1 MIISPP
7 FLPQG
12 AACGGDTWLAQAMD
26 GGGFGDGAFPLGKD
40 FAWHGGVHLRAP
52 RNSQGSRLPVC
63 AIADGTVAYV
73 RHTKAQ
79 NANPTDPQNYS
90 GWTDNGCVV
99 IKHSTEIGEGVAVVW
114 FSVALHLSRI
124 APGVKQGQKIWRKDA
139 LGQAGSIDGE
149 AGLIHFE
156 IISNDANLAALMGR
170 ASGALDTGKAG
181 RATSVFGHIYLR
193 LPAGTPF
200 YDQVPAAPAHPTPFT
215 ETTALPTP
223 AWTSTDAL
231 IVAVS
236 LSRAGS
242 AQALTLDTR
251 GQPVGSASLPN
262 DAALYEQAV
271 ALAKAQGA
279 VGRDA
284 YELLRFGR
292 VLDQLGNAANLP
304 NWQLVGY
311 PGGQGWANLH
321 AQGVYA
327 YSDADFPDWAGW
339 QIIGDDPDTDS
350 RCHSGALVDLILG
363 DAGGATK
370 VRQAK
375 ALGQIGG
382 ADVQARLA
390 RTVCKFTTE
399 WEKASIAA
407 RWQWLTK
414 ETPPG
419 AGMLAGTYLRTEDF
433 PKFQQHAE
441 AMCFWEEAN
450 LGIPAQHWHFHPRE
464 FIRVF
469 RQCGWLST
477 DEMYQLFPMT
487 AMRKSG
493 SGWVSEGVGVSKSA
507 IANYHAELN
516 KACRRYGIVT
526 PLRMAAFYANAMQE
540 TMWFATLHEDNSAA
554 RYWPWDGRGFLQLT
568 WPSNYIKYWR
578 FVGKNVDE
586 DLAKKL
592 DAAQQRA
599 DSERTSAAL
608 DDSSLH
614 VPINVQNWRDDVG
627 NGRHVAVSADS
638 TGAYWA
644 WSHASQYADM
654 EPANQRTAKPATGA
668 GSHTYY
674 TSAGMG
680 NVAATVNVGH
690 PSTHYASVNGIV
702 ARFQAYNTCEVVLMD
717 TPVFPGS
724 SRSNEPQDYKPRQP

>member
-1 MIISPP
+1 MIISSP

-12 AACGGDTWLAQAMD
+12 AACGDDAWLAQAMD
-26 GGGFGDGAFPLGKD
+26 GSGFGDGAFPLGKD

-52 RNSQGSRLPVC
+52 RGPQGNRLPVC

-73 RHTKAQ
+73 RQAKPQ
-79 NANPTDPQNYS
+79 NASPTDPQNYS

-99 IKHSTEIGEGVAVVW
+99 IKHTTEIGEGVDVVW
-114 FSVALHLSRI
+114 FSIALHLSRI
-124 APGVKQGQKIWRKDA
+124 APSVKQGQKIWRKDA
-139 LGQAGSIDGE
+139 LGQVGSIDGE
-149 AGLIHFE
+149 TGLIHFE
-156 IISNDANLAALMGR
+156 IISDDANLAALMSR

-181 RATSVFGHIYLR
+181 RTTSVFGHIYLR

-200 YDQVPAAPAHPTPFT
+200 YDQVPAMPAHPTPFT

-223 AWTSTDAL
+223 AWTSTDDL
-231 IVAVS
+231 IVAIS

-242 AQALTLDTR
+242 AQALTLDTQ
-251 GQPVGSASLPN
+251 GQRVGTASLPD

-271 ALAKAQGA
+271 ALAKAQDA

-292 VLDQLGNAANLP
+292 VLDPVGNPANLP
-304 NWQLVGY
+304 NWQQVGY

-339 QIIGDDPDTDS
+339 RIIEDDPDTDS
-350 RCHSGALVDLILG
+350 RCHSAAIVNLILG
-363 DAGGATK
+363 DTGGATK
-370 VRQAK
+370 EREAQ
-375 ALGQIGG
+375 ALGQAGG
-382 ADVQARLA
+382 ADMQTRLA

-419 AGMLAGTYLRTEDF
+419 AGMMAGTYLRREDF

-450 LGIPAQHWHFHPRE
+450 LGIPAKHWHFHPRE

-469 RQCGWLST
+469 RQCGWLSA
-477 DEMYQLFPMT
+477 DEMIQLFPMT
-487 AMRKSG
+487 AMRASNG
-493 SGWVSEGVGVSKSA
+493 AWVSESVKVVPRTVDG
-507 IANYHAELN
+507 YHVALN

-526 PLRMAAFYANAMQE
+526 PLRMAAFYANTMVE
-540 TMWFATLHEDNSAA
+540 TQWFAKLAEDFNPSKLP
-554 RYWPWDGRGFLQLT
+554 RYYPWFGRGFIHLT
-568 WPSNYIKYWR
+568 WPDNYIKYWR
-578 FVGKNVDE
+578 FVGKDVDD

-592 DAAQQRA
+592 DVARLEA
-599 DSERTSAAL
+599 DKSKSDAPLVAMESRL
-608 DDSSLH
+608 PDSMKD
-614 VPINVQNWRDDVG
+614 WRRYIGDG
-627 NGRHVAVSADS
+627 SNIAISADS
-638 TGAYWA
+638 AGAYWMWHGFA
-644 WSHASQYADM
+644 QSADTQ
-654 EPANQRTAKPATGA
+654 PANRSEAKQAKGD

-674 TSAGMG
+674 SSQGMDRVARTINGGG
-680 NVAATVNVGH
+680 NGL
-690 PSTHYASVNGIV
+690 V

-717 TPVFPGS
+717 TPTFPGANPP
-724 SRSNEPQDYKPRQP
+724 NEPKDYKPRRP